1 MAGFTINGFG
11 ASDSYRTLKEL
22 KTARCASCKRDTM
35 FALMELKMRIRL
47 LYIPTVPIGTKY
59 AVVCTRCKNG
69 YYVNEEQRNFILDNP
84 ASVVTIASDGVVLHG
99 IHAQK
104 DAIEAPVVPE
114 PPVQTPEPADVSQP
128 KPVQQPPVVQPKPVP
143 QTPVVQTAAP
153 VQQPPVKQAPTYAT
167 LAQSELDAIFVQDT
181 SDPGETFHTFFGNET
196 SAGAAANPKQTAIHA
211 APVKQEAAPQVSYS
225 RRKICPSCRMMF
237 APDKQFCNICGS
249 LLEMK

>member
-11 ASDSYRTLKEL
+11 ASDSYRTLKDL
-22 KTARCASCKRDTM
+22 KTSHCFSCRRDTM

-104 DAIEAPVVPE
+104 NAVEAPVVPE
-114 PPVQTPEPADVSQP
+114 PPVEAPKPTPEP
-128 KPVQQPPVVQPKPVP
+128 KPVAPQPPVVQPKPNP
-143 QTPVVQTAAP
+143 QPPVI
-153 VQQPPVKQAPTYAT
+153 QQPPVKQNPTYAT
-167 LAQSELDAIFVQDT
+167 LEQSELDAIFVQDT
-181 SDPGETFHTFFGNET
+181 SQ
-196 SAGAAANPKQTAIHA
+196 KQTVSNP
-211 APVKQEAAPQVSYS
+211 APVKQKAAPQVNYS
-225 RRKICPSCRMMF
+225 RRKICPSCRMLF

-249 LLEMK
+249 LLELK

>member
-22 KTARCASCKRDTM
+22 KTARCPSCKRDTV

-59 AVVCTRCKNG
+59 AVACTRCKNG

-104 DAIEAPVVPE
+104 EAIEAPVVP
-114 PPVQTPEPADVSQP
+114 
-128 KPVQQPPVVQPKPVP
+128 QPPAEVP
-143 QTPVVQTAAP
+143 
-153 VQQPPVKQAPTYAT
+153 QPPVKKEPACVTLDQA
-167 LAQSELDAIFVQDT
+167 ELDAIFVQDT
-181 SDPGETFHTFFGNET
+181 SDP
-196 SAGAAANPKQTAIHA
+196 ADP
-211 APVKQEAAPQVSYS
+211 KQEAPQPEKITRTAVCDAQKLDTGADIKQPAGSTFVKKEGGELVYE
-225 RRKICPSCRMMF
+225 RRKVCPSCRMMF

-249 LLEMK
+249 LLELK